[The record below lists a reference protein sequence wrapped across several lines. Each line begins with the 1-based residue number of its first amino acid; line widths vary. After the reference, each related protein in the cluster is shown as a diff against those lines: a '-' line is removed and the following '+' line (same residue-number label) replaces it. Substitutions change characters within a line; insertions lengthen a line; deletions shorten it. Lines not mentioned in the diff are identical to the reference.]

1 MHIFIKYLERRKTAS
16 NIHKCSWTIREALS
30 YLATV
35 KSDKE
40 YYRICN
46 VIRWTI
52 EGFEEEWE
60 LLSNEEKDLIEEF
73 KIFEFN
79 NDVWSWLVNF
89 DKLLRKMKKDQMPML
104 CILGMCI
111 SIWEIPILLIS
122 YLAVYLYFII

>member
-1 MHIFIKYLERRKTAS
+1 MHIFKKYLERRKIAS
-16 NIHKCSWTIREALS
+16 NIQKCRWKIRETLS

-46 VIRWTI
+46 VIRWRI
-52 EGFEEEWE
+52 EKFEEERE

-73 KIFEFN
+73 KILEFN

-89 DKLLRKMKKDQMPML
+89 DKLLIKMKKDQMPML